1 MGPLSAGNII
11 RTAGRAVSRAG
22 VASAGVANRPSS
34 PKSSSRATHRHG
46 GSANFHGL
54 SLSSSLSH
62 SPLSAGWHFCNP
74 YCDEFEWI
82 SEDGIETENIARVSE
97 EDANGWSVP
106 SLDEVQGA
114 VSAINQVFGQE
125 KDELGRVGMYTGLVN
140 RASPVGSEVD
150 WIEPCLELQLG
161 ARGVERV
168 YDAFQLLQTDPS
180 VQRMVMSVS
189 SDKAVWDAIMN
200 NEAVQQLRKSF
211 YEAKDDTV
219 GNLLESSPDDKGS
232 DEPTNVVVWILKNMK
247 GRVMEVIERMREV
260 MKQMFESGKDDDG
273 DGEKRRGEGRDVF
286 EEKLRTS
293 FLISIVVLLVVM
305 VSRAHT

>member
-114 VSAINQVFGQE
+114 VSAINQYEFQFFFLTLLRLFDRILIAGAVNFSS
-125 KDELGRVGMYTGLVN
+125 LGFLAKRRMN
-140 RASPVGSEVD
+140 WVGSGC
-150 WIEPCLELQLG
+150 I
-161 ARGVERV
+161 RV
-168 YDAFQLLQTDPS
+168 
-180 VQRMVMSVS
+180 
-189 SDKAVWDAIMN
+189 W
-200 NEAVQQLRKSF
+200 
-211 YEAKDDTV
+211 
-219 GNLLESSPDDKGS
+219 
-232 DEPTNVVVWILKNMK
+232 
-247 GRVMEVIERMREV
+247 
-260 MKQMFESGKDDDG
+260 
-273 DGEKRRGEGRDVF
+273 
-286 EEKLRTS
+286 
-293 FLISIVVLLVVM
+293 
-305 VSRAHT
+305 